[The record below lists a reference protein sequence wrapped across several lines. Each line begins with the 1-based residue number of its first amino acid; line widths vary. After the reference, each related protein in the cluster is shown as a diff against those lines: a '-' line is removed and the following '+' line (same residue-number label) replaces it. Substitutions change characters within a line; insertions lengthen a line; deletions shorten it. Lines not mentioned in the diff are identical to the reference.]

1 MRWLRLGGRVLL
13 WILCGGGL
21 AVFISVVAVPKFN
34 GWIPLTVL
42 SGSMEPTYPVGSQV
56 VVERVGPKDADDL
69 EVGDVITFLPRPEDT
84 SVVTHRI
91 VRKAHRPDGIPV
103 FTTRGDANNS
113 DDQLQ
118 LTDQQIRGKDKSTQT
133 KSGCG
138 DQALTQQKKHRR
150 R

>member
-91 VRKAHRPDGIPV
+91 VRKVQRQDGLPV
-103 FTTRGDANNS
+103 FTPRSDANNS
-113 DDQLQ
+113 DAQWPM
-118 LTDQQIRGKDKSTQT
+118 TDQHIRGKVEYQAHSL
-133 KSGCG
+133 
-138 DQALTQQKKHRR
+138 DQRNP
-150 R
+150 